1 MTHAPRLSIV
11 IPAYNVADYI
21 VSAVE
26 SALDQTYRNLE
37 VIVVDDGSTDATSSQ
52 LFGLSRRR
60 QDHRL
65 RVVRQHNGGLS
76 AARNRGI
83 REARG
88 EYIGFLDGDDLWH
101 QDKAEAHLA
110 IMDGDQTIGFSY
122 SASEYIEEDG
132 RPTDRLLRPDS
143 MKPSLHS
150 MILRNHVGN
159 GSTPIVRRSC
169 FEAVGM
175 FREDLHSCEDYEMW
189 CRILWMTDAIAVGL
203 PSPLTYYRLR
213 RSSLSFD
220 VDRFVSQAD
229 LALDIIQ
236 SSMRDIPRRLIACA
250 RAEHYRI
257 AARKAVLAGR
267 TDRARRLLVRA
278 FQMRPT
284 MFLIDPRAAAALISL
299 AISER
304 QLRKLESLVMFLR
317 AKGA

>member
-1 MTHAPRLSIV
+1 MAHTPHLSIV

-21 VSAVE
+21 VPAVE

-37 VIVVDDGSTDATSSQ
+37 VIVVDDGSTDATPLQ
-52 LFGLSRRR
+52 LSRLTRSR
-60 QDHRL
+60 QDDRL
-65 RVVRQHNGGLS
+65 RVVRQDNGGLS
-76 AARNRGI
+76 AARNLGI

-101 QDKAEAHLA
+101 RDKAEAHLA
-110 IMDGDQTIGFSY
+110 VMDRDQTIGFSY

-132 RPTDRLLRPDS
+132 RPTGRLLRPDS

-159 GSTPIVRRSC
+159 GSTPVVRRSC
-169 FEAVGM
+169 FEAAGT

-203 PSPLTYYRLR
+203 SSPLTYYRLR

-220 VDRFVSQAD
+220 IDRFVGQAD
-229 LALDIIQ
+229 LAVDIIQ
-236 SSMRDIPRRLIACA
+236 SSMRDIPRRLITHA
-250 RAEHYRI
+250 RAGHYRI

-267 TDRARRLLVRA
+267 MDRARRLLVRA
-278 FQMRPT
+278 FQLRPT
-284 MFLIDPRAAAALISL
+284 MFLTDPRAAAALVSL
-299 AISER
+299 AIPER
-304 QLRKLESLVMFLR
+304 QLRKLENLMMSSR
-317 AKGA
+317 AKKA